1 MALKYPDRIESNNPQ
16 AYGIVKATEV
26 SGAKNAAEYGG
37 LLDIPDNILSA
48 SGDGSDALYQ
58 LWIDDN
64 SVYRLV
70 DWNNRH
76 NSKGWRVEYNYI
88 EWGSNDH
95 LNSFTESGQYY
106 LAGQSNGLNGGLPIL
121 NSDPGHTIDA
131 VLRVLDSSL
140 TKDENERQLCITQIL
155 SLSNRMGGDGHIFVR
170 TIQTLEKDNL
180 TRTDIESPTCNKW
193 SSWEK
198 LQGIIEKNTIKHIS
212 DLNTEV
218 ILFPVLHCQ
227 DVVREEQ
234 IQQMQI
240 CIKACRLNHSFNFH
254 VYLLWKF
261 LGSIKL
267 RM

>member
-180 TRTDIESPTCNKW
+180 T
-193 SSWEK
+193 
-198 LQGIIEKNTIKHIS
+198 
-212 DLNTEV
+212 
-218 ILFPVLHCQ
+218 
-227 DVVREEQ
+227 
-234 IQQMQI
+234 
-240 CIKACRLNHSFNFH
+240 
-254 VYLLWKF
+254 
-261 LGSIKL
+261 
-267 RM
+267 